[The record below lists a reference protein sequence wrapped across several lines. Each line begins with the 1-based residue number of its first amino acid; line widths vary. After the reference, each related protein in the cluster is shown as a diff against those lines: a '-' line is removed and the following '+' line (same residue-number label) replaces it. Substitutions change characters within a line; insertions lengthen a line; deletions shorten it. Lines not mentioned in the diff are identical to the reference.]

1 MSEARA
7 ARVRVLNERDQPV
20 ELHCADGVVVLPPR
34 GEAELDRRDVES
46 PHVQVLAH
54 RRLIS
59 VRPT

>member
-1 MSEARA
+1 
-7 ARVRVLNERDQPV
+7 VLNERDQPV